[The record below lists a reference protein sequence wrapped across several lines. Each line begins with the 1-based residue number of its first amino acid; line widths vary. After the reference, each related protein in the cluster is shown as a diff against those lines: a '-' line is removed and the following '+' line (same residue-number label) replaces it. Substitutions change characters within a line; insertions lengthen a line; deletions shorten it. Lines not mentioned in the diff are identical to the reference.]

1 MAGIEAGCGQQ
12 GRHIREVVPA
22 KEIMT
27 DEKHNP
33 EADHRGVDGLTE
45 VLRLQAEALSR
56 ISERMSGLRGN
67 FQKTMPMNPPP
78 GFASQDP
85 GQGLNLPA
93 LAGDPA
99 LNEDSLPVL
108 NSFKQYLS
116 DERRRARKRNLWLTL
131 GFTVAFSG
139 VLAAIVW
146 LNSERISAIRTDVVE
161 QKARAEKSRQEA
173 AGAIKKVADGVAQ
186 ASTQTATTLHKDI
199 TRNILW
205 AHSVISSNLSSELT
219 GRDVEIDQLKDKV
232 SALEIDNT
240 MLAKQLNELGRRVK
254 AVEADYRDF
263 MERPMQDSQLRDLE
277 AGVAAEAGVTNTPPA
292 LLRSPSPLTINSAKF
307 GRQFQ
312 LQMPKDQ

>member
-1 MAGIEAGCGQQ
+1 
-12 GRHIREVVPA
+12 
-22 KEIMT
+22 MT
-27 DEKHNP
+27 DEKKYS

-67 FQKTMPMNPPP
+67 FQKPLSTNPPQ
-78 GFASQDP
+78 GFAGQDL

-108 NSFKQYLS
+108 NSFKKYLS

-146 LNSERISAIRTDVVE
+146 LNSERISAIKSDVVD
-161 QKARAEKSRQEA
+161 QKARVEKSRQEA
-173 AGAIKKVADGVAQ
+173 TSAIKKVADGAAQ

-199 TRNILW
+199 SRNILW
-205 AHSVISSNLSSELT
+205 AHAVLSSNLTSELS
-219 GRDVEIDQLKDKV
+219 GRDVEIDQLKDKI

-240 MLAKQLNELGRRVK
+240 MLTKQLNELGRRVK

-277 AGVAAEAGVTNTPPA
+277 ARAAGESGATNPPPMPVK
-292 LLRSPSPLTINSAKF
+292 SPNPVTINSAKF

-312 LQMPKDQ
+312 LQMPKE

>member
-1 MAGIEAGCGQQ
+1 
-12 GRHIREVVPA
+12 
-22 KEIMT
+22 MT
-27 DEKHNP
+27 DEKNNS

-67 FQKTMPMNPPP
+67 FQKPMPMNPPP
-78 GFASQDP
+78 GFAGQDP
-85 GQGLNLPA
+85 GQGLNLPV

-99 LNEDSLPVL
+99 LSEDSLPIL
-108 NSFKQYLS
+108 NSFKKFLGE
-116 DERRRARKRNLWLTL
+116 ERRRARKRNLWLTL

-146 LNSERISAIRTDVVE
+146 MNSERISAINSDVLE
-161 QKARAEKSRQEA
+161 QKSRAEKSRQEA
-173 AGAIKKVADGVAQ
+173 TSAIKKVADGAAQ
-186 ASTQTATTLHKDI
+186 ASVQTATTMRKDI

-205 AHSVISSNLSSELT
+205 AHSALSSNLTSELS

-240 MLAKQLNELGRRVK
+240 MLTKQLNELGRRVK

-277 AGVAAEAGVTNTPPA
+277 AQSAAEEGATNPFPA
-292 LLRSPSPLTINSAKF
+292 AIRAPSPLTINSAKF